1 MRSIKII
8 QPPKSIHAKLDQSLC
23 WCDAGVAGG
32 QSKRGRGEGAFGCMC
47 AGGGQREEGIR
58 VTNHKVIILCLF
70 KCLLVKSFEAIYR
83 REFLG
88 FKFRP
93 RMVLTAGG
101 TLRGRRSAARTSFRG
116 KFWKSPKSD
125 FHKKQPCKTHGNGV

>member
-32 QSKRGRGEGAFGCMC
+32 QTKRGRGCIWLHVRRRRSKRRRNSC
-47 AGGGQREEGIR
+47 CQSQC
-58 VTNHKVIILCLF
+58 NHFMLISS
-70 KCLLVKSFEAIYR
+70 LLNHFEAIYR
-83 REFLG
+83 REFPG
-88 FKFRP
+88 FKFRT
-93 RMVLTAGG
+93 RVVLTAGG
-101 TLRGRRSAARTSFRG
+101 TLRGRWSAAR
-116 KFWKSPKSD
+116 KFWNSPKSD